1 MEKMKTSFK
10 TLMSNAGKSIERH
23 SPEILLGVGIV
34 GIGTSIVL
42 AVKATPKAMELIE
55 QKKEEEQVEKLTA
68 VETVKTTWK
77 CYIPTAVTTA
87 CTVMCLIK
95 SNSEHTKRT
104 AALATAYEFSRTA
117 LEQYKDKVVK
127 VVGEKKAEKVK
138 EEVAKEQVEEAT
150 KQNGSTI
157 VMMNNNDDVY
167 CIDSLSGQMFS
178 SNIDKI
184 KKAENEIN
192 YTLLNESYTS
202 LNTFYSLIGAET
214 SRLGSELGWNIDFGK
229 LEINYTT
236 QIGDNGKPCLV
247 IEYNVLPR
255 YEYWK
260 MGW

>member
-10 TLMSNAGKSIERH
+10 TLISNTGKSIERH
-23 SPEILLGVGIV
+23 SPQILLGVGIV

-127 VVGEKKAEKVK
+127 VVGEKKAEEVK
-138 EEVAKEQVEEAT
+138 KEVAKEQVEEVA
-150 KQNGSTI
+150 KQNGPNI
-157 VMMNNNDDVY
+157 VIMDNNDVC
-167 CIDSLSGQMFS
+167 CIDSLSGQIFS

-202 LNTFYSLIGAET
+202 LNTFYSLIGADST
-214 SRLGSELGWNIDFGK
+214 RLGSELGWNIDFGK
-229 LEINYTT
+229 LEISYTT
-236 QIGDNGKPCLV
+236 QLSENGKPCIV

>member
-23 SPEILLGVGIV
+23 SPQILLGVGIV

-55 QKKEEEQVEKLTA
+55 QKKEEKQVEKLTA

-77 CYIPTAVTTA
+77 CYIPTAVTTV
-87 CTVMCLIK
+87 CTIMCLVK

-127 VVGEKKAEKVK
+127 VVGEKKAEEVK
-138 EEVAKEQVEEAT
+138 KEVAKEKVEEVT
-150 KQNGSTI
+150 KQNGPTI
-157 VMMNNNDDVY
+157 VMMDNNDVC

-202 LNTFYSLIGAET
+202 LNAFYSLIGAEST
-214 SRLGSELGWNIDFGK
+214 RLGSELGWNIDFGK
-229 LEINYTT
+229 LEISYTT
-236 QIGDNGKPCLV
+236 QISENGKPCLV
-247 IEYNVLPR
+247 IEYNILPR

-260 MGW
+260 MGY

>member
-10 TLMSNAGKSIERH
+10 TLISNAGKSIERH
-23 SPEILLGVGIV
+23 SPQILLGVGIV

-77 CYIPTAVTTA
+77 CYIPTAVTTV
-87 CTVMCLIK
+87 CTIMCLVK

-127 VVGEKKAEKVK
+127 VVGEKKAEEVKKEVAKEKV
-138 EEVAKEQVEEAT
+138 EEVAK
-150 KQNGSTI
+150 QNGPNI
-157 VMMNNNDDVY
+157 VIMDNNDVC
-167 CIDSLSGQMFS
+167 CIDSLSGQIFS

-202 LNTFYSLIGAET
+202 LNTFYSLIGADST
-214 SRLGSELGWNIDFGK
+214 RLGSELGWNIDFGK
-229 LEINYTT
+229 LEISYTT
-236 QIGDNGKPCLV
+236 QISENGKPCIV
-247 IEYNVLPR
+247 IEYNILPR

-260 MGW
+260 MGY

>member
-1 MEKMKTSFK
+1 MEKMKT
-10 TLMSNAGKSIERH
+10 LIRNAGKSIERH

-34 GIGTSIVL
+34 GIGTSIIL

-55 QKKEEEQVEKLTA
+55 QKKEEEKVEKLTA

-138 EEVAKEQVEEAT
+138 EEVAKEQVEEVT

-157 VMMNNNDDVY
+157 VMMNNDDVY
-167 CIDSLSGQMFS
+167 CMDSLSGQIFP

-192 YTLLNESYTS
+192 YTLLNESYIS

-229 LEINYTT
+229 LEISYTT
-236 QIGDNGKPCLV
+236 QISDDGKPCLV
-247 IEYNVLPR
+247 IEYNILPR

>member
-10 TLMSNAGKSIERH
+10 TLMNNTGKSIERH
-23 SPEILLGVGIV
+23 SPQIFLGVGIV

-55 QKKEEEQVEKLTA
+55 QKKEEEKVEKLTP

-87 CTVMCLIK
+87 CTIMCLVK

-117 LEQYKDKVVK
+117 LEQYKNKVVE
-127 VVGEKKAEKVK
+127 VVGEKKAEKLK
-138 EEVAKEQVEEAT
+138 NEVAKEQVEAVT
-150 KQNGSTI
+150 KQNSSTI
-157 VMMNNNDDVY
+157 VMMNNDDVY
-167 CIDSLSGQMFS
+167 CMDSLSGQVFS

-229 LEINYTT
+229 LEISYTT
-236 QIGDNGKPCLV
+236 QISDDGKPCLV

-260 MGW
+260 MGF

>member
-10 TLMSNAGKSIERH
+10 ALMSNAGKSIERR
-23 SPEILLGVGIV
+23 SPQILLGIGIV

-42 AVKATPKAMELIE
+42 AVKATPKAMELID
-55 QKKEEEQVEKLTA
+55 QKKEEEKVEKLTA

-77 CYIPTAVTTA
+77 CYIPTVVTTV
-87 CTVMCLIK
+87 CTIMCLVK

-127 VVGEKKAEKVK
+127 VVGEKKAEAVK
-138 EEVAKEQVEEAT
+138 KEVAKEQVEEKVT
-150 KQNGSTI
+150 KQNNSTI
-157 VMMNNNDDVY
+157 VMMNNDDVY
-167 CIDSLSGQMFS
+167 CIDSLSGQIFS

-229 LEINYTT
+229 LEIGYTT
-236 QIGDNGKPCLV
+236 QISDDGKPCLV

-260 MGW
+260 MGY

>member
-10 TLMSNAGKSIERH
+10 TLMNNTGKSIERH
-23 SPEILLGVGIV
+23 SPQIFLGVGIV

-55 QKKEEEQVEKLTA
+55 QKKEEEKIEKLTP

-87 CTVMCLIK
+87 CTIMCLVK

-117 LEQYKDKVVK
+117 LEQYKNKVVE
-127 VVGEKKAEKVK
+127 VVGEKKAEKLK
-138 EEVAKEQVEEAT
+138 NEVAKEQVEAVT
-150 KQNGSTI
+150 KQNSSTI
-157 VMMNNNDDVY
+157 VMMNNDDVY
-167 CIDSLSGQMFS
+167 CMDSLSGQVFS

-229 LEINYTT
+229 LEISYTT
-236 QIGDNGKPCLV
+236 QISDDGKPCLV

-260 MGW
+260 MGF

>member
-23 SPEILLGVGIV
+23 SPQILLGVGIV

-55 QKKEEEQVEKLTA
+55 QKKEEEHVEKLTA
-68 VETVKTTWK
+68 VETVKTAWK

-117 LEQYKDKVVK
+117 LEQYKDKVIK
-127 VVGEKKAEKVK
+127 VVGEKKAEEVK
-138 EEVAKEQVEEAT
+138 KEVAKEQVEEVA
-150 KQNGSTI
+150 KQNGPSI
-157 VMMNNNDDVY
+157 VIMDNNDVC
-167 CIDSLSGQMFS
+167 CIDSLSGQIFS

-202 LNTFYSLIGAET
+202 LNTFYSLIGADST
-214 SRLGSELGWNIDFGK
+214 RLGSELGWNIDFGK

-236 QIGDNGKPCLV
+236 QISENGKPCIV

-260 MGW
+260 MGY